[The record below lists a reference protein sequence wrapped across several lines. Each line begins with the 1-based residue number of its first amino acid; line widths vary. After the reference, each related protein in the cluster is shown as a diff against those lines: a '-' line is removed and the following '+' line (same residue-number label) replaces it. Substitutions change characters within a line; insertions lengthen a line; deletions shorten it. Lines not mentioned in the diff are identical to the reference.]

1 MQPVSGTSADR
12 KRQSSSDTVR
22 TNGAPG
28 KPLRILLVE
37 DSPLLRSRL
46 ENMLSQ
52 YAAFKVTGLASA
64 EAEAVE
70 KLESVP
76 YDAIVV
82 DVELRPGSGIGV
94 IRQARARNPDK
105 GDGGHVWIIVLTN
118 YDLPTVRERCMRPA
132 PITSST
138 RCARSISSC
147 RSCCRSRDENP
158 DLIAPSG
165 ACFDGDTAAAPM
177 HAVTHARHGT
187 RKIGIRRR
195 APSSPMIMT

>member
-1 MQPVSGTSADR
+1 MDEAMPHHSNRLPVHRRTANAS
-12 KRQSSSDTVR
+12 SSSDTVR

-52 YAAFKVTGLASA
+52 YAAFKVTGLAAA

-70 KLESVP
+70 KLETVP

-94 IRQARARNPDK
+94 IRQARARNKDK
-105 GDGGHVWIIVLTN
+105 RRRRPRVDHRADQLRPADGARALHG
-118 YDLPTVRERCMRPA
+118 RPA

-147 RSCCRSRDENP
+147 RSCCRSRDVKP
-158 DLIAPSG
+158 
-165 ACFDGDTAAAPM
+165 
-177 HAVTHARHGT
+177 
-187 RKIGIRRR
+187 
-195 APSSPMIMT
+195 